1 MLLVDSVTRFARAQR
16 EVGLS
21 AGEPP
26 ARRGYPP
33 SVFALLPRLLE
44 RSGQGERGSITA
56 VYTVLVEGGDMDE
69 PIADEVRGI
78 VDGHVVLDR
87 DVAARGRYPAVDVT
101 VSLSRVMSSIV
112 DKSHREAARRMRE
125 LVALYEAKRDLILL
139 GAYAK
144 GTDKELDRAIEV
156 MPRIESFLRQSSE
169 EVAPFAESVQKMGL
183 AVK

>member
-1 MLLVDSVTRFARAQR
+1 
-16 EVGLS
+16 
-21 AGEPP
+21 
-26 ARRGYPP
+26 
-33 SVFALLPRLLE
+33 
-44 RSGQGERGSITA
+44 
-56 VYTVLVEGGDMDE
+56 
-69 PIADEVRGI
+69 
-78 VDGHVVLDR
+78 
-87 DVAARGRYPAVDVT
+87 
-101 VSLSRVMSSIV
+101 MSSIV